1 MAQREVFISTLF
13 NKAMSDKDIY
23 FLAVDHGAEA
33 LDQWREQLPEQFI
46 ALGISEQNTINVAAG
61 LSAAGKK
68 VYVYFMACWVGR
80 CFEQIRYSC
89 AMGKSPI
96 TILGGGPALGY
107 TPAGPAHSP
116 TEDLAYMR
124 SLARIEIFS
133 PANDKVAEQ
142 LVDLTNSDPKL
153 RYIRL
158 ERSYPKD
165 LDSLYSDLI
174 VDNAFL
180 QKGFYTIRQPP
191 ENTKSDVCI
200 VSNGY
205 MLGRALK
212 LAETLETDGY
222 RVSVLDLFKLKSI
235 DLKQFSAVFQNCD
248 NVVTLEEQFLSGG
261 LGSYVCE
268 TLADLGIQKR
278 ILRIGLP
285 ERYIFE
291 NGSREELLDSNGLS
305 IETIYNNVFS
315 MLNIENTDE
324 NGRLMQL
331 ESTTGS

>member
-1 MAQREVFISTLF
+1 MAQREVFISNLF
-13 NKAMSDKDIY
+13 NKAKSDKDLY
-23 FLAVDHGAEA
+23 FLSADHGAPA

-46 ALGISEQNTINVAAG
+46 AMGISEQNTINVAAG

-68 VYVYFMACWVGR
+68 VYVYFMACWAGR

-89 AMGKSPI
+89 AMGGNPI
-96 TILGGGPALGY
+96 TILGAGPALGY
-107 TPAGPAHSP
+107 TPSGPAHSP

-124 SLARIEIFS
+124 SLAGIEIYS

-142 LVDLTNSDPKL
+142 IVDLTDTDPKL

-174 VDNAFL
+174 VDSAFL
-180 QKGFYTIRQPP
+180 QKGFHTIRQSP
-191 ENTKSDVCI
+191 EGTISDVCI

-212 LAETLETDGY
+212 VAEKLETDGY
-222 RVSVLDLFKLKSI
+222 RVCVVDLFKIKSI
-235 DLKQFSAVFQNCD
+235 DLKRFSEVLQNCD

-285 ERYIFE
+285 ERYNFE
-291 NGSREELLDSNGLS
+291 NGTREELLDSNGLS
-305 IETIYNNVFS
+305 IETIYKNVFS
-315 MLNIENTDE
+315 MLKIVNPDE
-324 NGRLMQL
+324 NERLM
-331 ESTTGS
+331 